1 MGRKPPRRTRER
13 ILATSLALF
22 NRAGEPSV
30 TTADIADEM
39 NISPGNLYYH
49 FRNKDDIIGELYDA
63 LEAEVDP
70 LLDVPAQNTPTVED
84 LWLLLH
90 LLFER
95 MGKYRFLYRDLDEI
109 TSRNRRIALRFGTLT
124 LRLERAMHAL
134 ADGLVDAGTM
144 RATPA
149 ERRALARNVTLV
161 ATYWMSFQR
170 IGRLPTRAAWQDQ
183 GADELLDPGQ
193 AAWQILALVAPFLVG
208 SDRQLVEQLGADYL
222 QGG

>member
-1 MGRKPPRRTRER
+1 MSKKPPRRTRER

-22 NRAGEPSV
+22 NGAGEPNV

-63 LEAEVDP
+63 LEAGLEP
-70 LLDVPAQNTPTVED
+70 LLDVPPGGARSVED

-95 MGKYRFLYRDLDEI
+95 MGEYRFFYRDLDEI
-109 TSRNRRIALRFGTLT
+109 TSRSRRL
-124 LRLERAMHAL
+124 AL
-134 ADGLVDAGTM
+134 AFGALTRRTENAVLALTDGLVAAGSM
-144 RATPA
+144 EATPA
-149 ERRALARNVTLV
+149 ERRALARNVALV

-170 IGRLPTRAAWQDQ
+170 IGRVTPREPSAGLP
-183 GADELLDPGQ
+183 LDPGQ
-193 AAWQILALVAPFLVG
+193 AAWQILAMVAPFLVG
-208 SDRQLVEQLGADYL
+208 SDRRLVEQLGADYL
-222 QGG
+222 QEG